1 VDHESSES
9 IEQQMAQT
17 RQSLTEKVS
26 ALEQQV
32 VGTIQSATEAVNDS
46 VQFARTAVHDTVEA
60 VSGAVKDSV
69 ESVSD
74 GVKEALDV
82 SQRVRNHPWMMVGGA
97 IAVGLIAGTLIFRRN
112 RSVDRRSADLAAPKS
127 GPPLINTSVASSRPA
142 WLTEIVDLVGL
153 EVKKLAARVITRAV
167 SSIQQRVEEGI
178 PKLIHRAMPEV
189 SPATAPHANAATP
202 YWMTPRRSSELS
214 PIHNS

>member
-46 VQFARTAVHDTVEA
+46 VQFARTAVQDTVEA

-97 IAVGLIAGTLIFRRN
+97 VAVGLVAGTLIFRRN
-112 RSVDRRSADLAAPKS
+112 RSVDTRPAHLPQPNS
-127 GPPLINTSVASSRPA
+127 GPPLINTPVASSRPA
-142 WLTEIVDLVGL
+142 WLTEIVDLVGS
-153 EVKKLAARVITRAV
+153 EVKKLAARAITRAV
-167 SSIQQRVEEGI
+167 SSIRQRVEEGI
-178 PKLIHRAMPEV
+178 PKLIHRAMPTV
-189 SPATAPHANAATP
+189 SPASAPHVNGVSP
-202 YWMTPRRSSELS
+202 YPAMPRRSIELS